1 METHNLKVHLKELSE
16 ARNELEPY
24 KNLRDLE
31 DIPFKLG
38 LLTDPVNQKL
48 CSGQQVRNT
57 KLRCD
62 FKFLSYS
69 KTE

>member
-57 KLRCD
+57 KLHS
-62 FKFLSYS
+62 KYS
-69 KTE
+69 